1 MDEATSALDATTED
15 GITKTLLELKTEITM
30 ITIAHRL
37 STVRNADRVY
47 YLNNGAIEAQGTFE
61 EVRALV
67 PNFDNQANLMGL

>member
-1 MDEATSALDATTED
+1 
-15 GITKTLLELKTEITM
+15 M

-67 PNFDNQANLMGL
+67 PNFDNQANLMGI